1 MTRGHIFLNCSL
13 TESFCMA
20 NLEAACAG
28 LLIVST
34 DVGGVPEVLPEHMIK
49 FAPPHVDAL
58 YEKLSEAIR

>member
-1 MTRGHIFLNCSL
+1 
-13 TESFCMA
+13 MA

-58 YEKLSEAIR
+58 YDKLSEAIR